1 MEGSHG
7 GSSSWAL
14 SPLPSLRVTK
24 FGQGAPPKRGL
35 APSSR
40 GEHIPGSGTF
50 SHVSAWRWP
59 RFLPRAIPTAPRS
72 RCPLALQ
79 ESHPRAAQCPGKG
92 TSSGEASQLVFDPN
106 SLLWRER
113 GESKPVW
120 RAGPPPDSAALLT
133 PSPCSQLNYTRPG
146 LPKLNPR
153 LLENWKNEV
162 KEKGHINCPNNVR
175 NASPLLLSPH
185 GGNFLGQKPSVLFVP
200 EHRGCSSFV
209 AAQPRV

>member
-1 MEGSHG
+1 MLLSAQGREHPQGKLLSSFSTLIHFSG
-7 GSSSWAL
+7 GN
-14 SPLPSLRVTK
+14 
-24 FGQGAPPKRGL
+24 G
-35 APSSR
+35 
-40 GEHIPGSGTF
+40 
-50 SHVSAWRWP
+50 
-59 RFLPRAIPTAPRS
+59 
-72 RCPLALQ
+72 
-79 ESHPRAAQCPGKG
+79 
-92 TSSGEASQLVFDPN
+92 
-106 SLLWRER
+106 

-175 NASPLLLSPH
+175 TASPLLLSPH
-185 GGNFLGQKPSVLFVP
+185 GGNFLGQKPPVPFVL
-200 EHRGCSSFV
+200 EHRGCGSFV

>member
-1 MEGSHG
+1 MLLCAQGREHPQGKLSCSFSTPIHFSG
-7 GSSSWAL
+7 GN
-14 SPLPSLRVTK
+14 
-24 FGQGAPPKRGL
+24 G
-35 APSSR
+35 
-40 GEHIPGSGTF
+40 
-50 SHVSAWRWP
+50 
-59 RFLPRAIPTAPRS
+59 
-72 RCPLALQ
+72 
-79 ESHPRAAQCPGKG
+79 
-92 TSSGEASQLVFDPN
+92 
-106 SLLWRER
+106 

-175 NASPLLLSPH
+175 TSSPLPLSPH
-185 GGNFLGQKPSVLFVP
+185 GGNFLGQKPPVRFVP
-200 EHRGCSSFV
+200 GHRGCSSFV